1 MTQSRLRMMIFGAWL
16 SFWIISTL
24 LLVMSRWWRADGAI
38 NADAIMPA
46 ILSITGIW
54 LPALSLLAAF
64 WFPPDE
70 QNKSQNVVVSGE
82 RTLAAVALT
91 VIYLVFVLFLIVW
104 STYIVTYDTN
114 VENLPESSSFAARLD
129 QSVKLALLISPIAL
143 APINWLT
150 GGTARTEQNSSA
162 A

>member
-24 LLVMSRWWRADGAI
+24 LLVMALWWRADRAI
-38 NADAIMPA
+38 AAEAIMPA

-70 QNKSQNVVVSGE
+70 QNKAQSVIVSGE
-82 RTLAAVALT
+82 RTMAAIALT
-91 VIYLVFVLFLIVW
+91 AIYLIFVLFLIVW
-104 STYIVTYDTN
+104 ATYVVTYDAN
-114 VENLPESSSFAARLD
+114 VRDLPEGSSFAERIE

-150 GGTARTEQNSSA
+150 GGTSRTE
-162 A
+162 